1 MVARSTSGVISLRGS
16 DPYAHR
22 DQRSSSVGSL
32 SVWHSGVC
40 ARMAHAGLSEHE
52 PSKQYESSHRS
63 VPTLSC
69 IRPDLVSG
77 REEFVKT
84 ALSVLIP
91 ALGDAKALIR
101 ELETWQRRLDPLAL
115 KLAPLPSGVWQ
126 AAAFLPRS
134 PLSIRDCWDTFVR
147 TVFSAKEVCCA
158 PMAVDELRR
167 QAYKAAACIDESLAG
182 EVVYLIFE
190 HDDLNAQRLAV
201 LSSGQGLSALVKE
214 SFTLY
219 RERQHERGEA
229 GRRILCNPQEEPET
243 IKRDV
248 PQQAVV
254 PALEVL
260 TNVVSHVVSSFEVH
274 WQLARMLGRGAQGA
288 VWEARNRVDS
298 TRSVA
303 VKLAKAG
310 DAERE
315 IAAYRH
321 LRLFERHPNVLEFHF
336 AFRDQWHVNLGIELC
351 KIDLCD
357 LVVTQGGLA
366 EAEARVWVRQLVA
379 AVTYLHACDVVHLDI
394 KLDNMFITH
403 AGYLKLGDLGSAIVC
418 FSSCCTSFLCGTK
431 YYAAPEMLM
440 TLELGRYQGRA
451 ADVWS
456 IGVSA
461 CVMVSCVFPFR
472 SDRPV
477 ELYKRYIQGLHTPLV
492 LDSPK
497 KREPYSSL
505 LLQLLDECLAIDP
518 AGRPSASVLGEMP
531 WLASLAR
538 PNRAVKREA
547 SHDTFRETGEHNRR
561 VMARL
566 HDNDVAICRI

>member
-1 MVARSTSGVISLRGS
+1 M
-16 DPYAHR
+16 
-22 DQRSSSVGSL
+22 
-32 SVWHSGVC
+32 
-40 ARMAHAGLSEHE
+40 
-52 PSKQYESSHRS
+52 
-63 VPTLSC
+63 
-69 IRPDLVSG
+69 
-77 REEFVKT
+77 KT

-91 ALGDAKALIR
+91 ALGDAKALIG

-134 PLSIRDCWDTFVR
+134 PPGIRDGWDTFVR
-147 TVFSAKEVCCA
+147 AVSSAKDVCRA

-167 QAYKAAACIDESLAG
+167 QVHKAAACIDESLAD

-190 HDDLNAQRLAV
+190 HDDLDAQRLAV
-201 LSSGQGLSALVKE
+201 LSSGQGLAALVE
-214 SFTLY
+214 EGFTLY

-243 IKRDV
+243 MKCDV
-248 PQQAVV
+248 TQQGVV
-254 PALEVL
+254 PALEVHYD

-274 WQLARMLGRGAQGA
+274 WQLSRMLGRGAQGA
-288 VWEARNRVDS
+288 VWKARNRVDS

-303 VKLAKAG
+303 VKLAKAE

-315 IAAYRH
+315 LAAYRR
-321 LRLFERHPNVLEFHF
+321 LRLFERHPNVLESHF
-336 AFRDQWHVNLGIELC
+336 TFRDQVHVNLGVELC
-351 KIDLCD
+351 KTDLCD
-357 LVVTQGGLA
+357 LVVSQGGLG
-366 EAEARVWVRQLVA
+366 EAEAQVWVRQLVA

-418 FSSCCTSFLCGTK
+418 SSSCCTSFLCGTK

-531 WLASLAR
+531 WLACRAPLQGACWCESLAR